1 MMKKFLAPVLVALL
15 MMIQAP
21 AYAAE
26 EPGIHDFAAG
36 MSRDQVAS
44 ILVNQYGLKFK
55 GGSDWTDRG
64 GKLARYTPTAENPE
78 GVLDREFHLGS
89 ENFPGLD
96 GYMVD
101 GNSDMSFI
109 FVNDRLVQVH
119 IPVTGIKAPELIDK
133 LKSLYGGEI
142 YRFDDSKYDHYV
154 APTPEYT
161 VFATY
166 EPAYTKTIVSYSFPG
181 ADDQISACVQA
192 AQTQNGSGENLDAKL

>member
-1 MMKKFLAPVLVALL
+1 MFKILTPVLIAML

-21 AYAAE
+21 AYAEE
-26 EPGIHDFAAG
+26 EPGIHDFAPG

-44 ILVNQYGLKFK
+44 ILVDKYGLKFK

-64 GKLARYTPTAENPE
+64 GKLARYTPTAANPD
-78 GVLDREFHLGS
+78 GLLDREFHLG
-89 ENFPGLD
+89 NKTYPGLD
-96 GYMVD
+96 GYMVE

-119 IPVTGIKAPELIDK
+119 IPVTGLKAPELIDR

-142 YRFDDSKYDHYV
+142 YRFDGSKYDHYV
-154 APTPEYT
+154 APAPEYT

-166 EPAYTKTIVSYSFPG
+166 EPSYTKTVVSYSFPG

-192 AQTQNGSGENLDAKL
+192 ARDQKDSGENLDVKL